1 MLKATNIY
9 HFFEP
14 LDITCYKTQEDIQAM
29 EEKISSLQKEKEEVE
44 QTNYLLLTHSFELR
58 ARVECAERDLAKS
71 NAKLSTLE
79 VAKLKAK
86 VDKLDTKK
94 EIKDLKVEVAHI
106 EDSRA
111 NSFEEIF
118 KNIME

>member
-1 MLKATNIY
+1 
-9 HFFEP
+9 
-14 LDITCYKTQEDIQAM
+14 M
-29 EEKISSLQKEKEEVE
+29 EEKISSLQKEKEEVK
-44 QTNYLLLTHSFELR
+44 QTNYKLLTHSFELK
-58 ARVECAERDLAKS
+58 ARVECTEKDLAKS